1 MASQRTETFTQTLQ
15 DMEQSGDTSKM
26 AALFSDS
33 AELRNLTHQEPEQG
47 QAGARRFWD
56 RYLSV
61 FDQIRS
67 TFTHTIEGDSSSVLE
82 WSSTGSLAEGSP
94 IEYRG
99 VSVLEWEGEQ
109 IRAFRTYYDS
119 AAFVKQEAG

>member
-67 TFTHTIEGDSSSVLE
+67 TFTHTIEGDNSSVLE
-82 WSSTGSLAEGSP
+82 WSFHRHPGGRAAPSSIVASACWSGKGSRFAPFAPTTTPPPL
-94 IEYRG
+94 
-99 VSVLEWEGEQ
+99 
-109 IRAFRTYYDS
+109 
-119 AAFVKQEAG
+119 